1 MDLDYNPSRKTLIK
15 NKWVAAAA
23 SIWIQ
28 CTSGSLYTFSIY
40 SQILKSTQNYDQ
52 STLTT
57 ISWCKDVGA
66 NVGLLSGLLYSAT
79 AARCG
84 PWVVLLAG
92 AVQCFAGYFLMWLTV
107 TGELPRPS
115 PAVMCLYMLVAA
127 HAMTFFNTANV
138 VTGVHNFP
146 SYSGT
151 IVGIMKGFLGLSG
164 AILILVYQT
173 IYKDKPSSY
182 ILLLALLPPINTILL
197 MGFVRIFRTS
207 EEDEIKHLNA
217 FSSFALILA
226 TYLAAVIIIQNI
238 LKLTLS
244 VRAFTFALLILLL
257 LFPLFIAIRAQRYKS
272 YRMVKSLLEN
282 NKILDDR
289 DPLVD
294 EDTWITDH
302 GEYHEISDG
311 TDQVRETNDSMLELR
326 EDLNLLEA
334 MRTIS
339 FWFLF
344 FTTACSMGSGLAMV
358 NNMSQ
363 IGESLGYTSLEIN
376 TLVSLW
382 SIWNFLGRFGAGYI
396 SDYFLRAKRCPRPL
410 FMIITLATM
419 SIGCAMIAV
428 GFPGALYA
436 GSVLVGVC
444 YGSQWSLM
452 PTIASELFGKEHL
465 GTIFNT
471 ITSAGPIGSY
481 ILSVWVV
488 GYIYDKEVADDEN
501 TCIGTHCF
509 KLSFLI
515 MAAVAFSGFLV
526 ALGLFFW
533 TRNFYKHVVLH
544 RLFRSLRES
553 RRIDYDD

>member
-1 MDLDYNPSRKTLIK
+1 
-15 NKWVAAAA
+15 
-23 SIWIQ
+23 
-28 CTSGSLYTFSIY
+28 
-40 SQILKSTQNYDQ
+40 
-52 STLTT
+52 
-57 ISWCKDVGA
+57 
-66 NVGLLSGLLYSAT
+66 
-79 AARCG
+79 
-84 PWVVLLAG
+84 
-92 AVQCFAGYFLMWLTV
+92 
-107 TGELPRPS
+107 
-115 PAVMCLYMLVAA
+115 
-127 HAMTFFNTANV
+127 
-138 VTGVHNFP
+138 
-146 SYSGT
+146 
-151 IVGIMKGFLGLSG
+151 MKGFLGLSG

-173 IYKDKPSSY
+173 IFKDKPSSY
-182 ILLLALLPPINTILL
+182 LLLLALLPPITTILL

-207 EEDEIKHLNA
+207 EEEEIKHLNA

-226 TYLAAVIIIQNI
+226 AYLTAVIIIQNI

-244 VRAFTFALLILLL
+244 VRALTFALLIMLLL
-257 LFPLFIAIRAQRYKS
+257 SPLFIAIRAQRYKS
-272 YRMVKSLLEN
+272 YRLVKSLLEHN
-282 NKILDDR
+282 QIIDDR
-289 DPLVD
+289 DPLDD
-294 EDTWITDH
+294 EDMDISQDH
-302 GEYHEISDG
+302 DGYHMVPNDAN
-311 TDQVRETNDSMLELR
+311 QVRDTNYSVLQLR

-334 MRTIS
+334 MRTVS

-344 FTTACSMGSGLAMV
+344 LTTACCMGSGLALV

-363 IGESLGYTSLEIN
+363 IGESLGYSSLEIN

-382 SIWNFLGRFGAGYI
+382 SIWNFLGRFGAGYV
-396 SDYFLRAKRCPRPL
+396 SDYFLRAKRFPRPL

-419 SIGCAMIAV
+419 SIGYAMIAF

-471 ITSAGPIGSY
+471 ITAAGPAGSY

-488 GYIYDKEVADDEN
+488 GYIYDKKVSDDGN

-515 MAAVAFSGFLV
+515 MASVAFSGFLI

-533 TRNFYKHVVLH
+533 TRNFYKHVVLQ
-544 RLFRSLRES
+544 RLLWSLRES